1 MAQANNNAKVKAEAE
16 ARAKAEAER
25 EVRREQARIKAAAKA
40 EVERLRKKNEN
51 EKKKS
56 TMKPLTRNTLVRNL
70 ANLKEPA
77 LDPLRDA
84 IMSLSDPS
92 FLNKKF
98 NEEVYRGL
106 PLRVKDFIGLSAN
119 QVTRAVIISKI
130 IEAVKIG
137 RERNAKAKNV
147 NFNRGIAKALANMA
161 PKNNKPGV
169 ATTSTG
175 TGTNRAWKFNKKT
188 PATTPT
194 GKNKGQGNIG
204 TTKPKPSGTPVAA
217 TTPPTGRN
225 NGKGNTGTPENNG
238 LEVIDAEILPPSRV
252 NQGNSNATQLQ
263 LKLPNTNQKIV
274 INANAKQLQLTLPN
288 NINPENVIESTVELL
303 KGVPAAKGFTDA
315 LQIQNNSNSVN
326 IKIANPNAPTPKIM
340 AKIFRNIVFGTD
352 VPRPHILYLE
362 KGLVKIEEE
371 AKKNEN
377 QPLVLKWE
385 TITKPSLTLSNGK
398 TNVSIVKWL
407 GVSERSP
414 ANAVAPKKSGYFS
427 RALALLSASVAA
439 VLAAKRINLGT
450 VNQGFQQGS
459 GEN

>member
-25 EVRREQARIKAAAKA
+25 EVRREQARINAAAKA

-92 FLNKKF
+92 FPNKKF

-252 NQGNSNATQLQ
+252 NQGNSNAT
-263 LKLPNTNQKIV
+263 
-274 INANAKQLQLTLPN
+274 QLQLTLPN